1 MQLRAPGP
9 SPELS
14 TSHQG
19 PAFALSKDFWGPLG
33 PRSHS
38 PQLCRG
44 LGQDF
49 AGSSSPVQQNSHKVG
64 IQTARKSPATQT
76 GKIWQ
81 LSYLALT
88 TPGLLNDAN

>member
-1 MQLRAPGP
+1 MPQDRTVPRAGPGSAP
-9 SPELS
+9 H
-14 TSHQG
+14 TRG
-19 PAFALSKDFWGPLG
+19 PAFALSKDVWGPLG

-38 PQLCRG
+38 PQLC
-44 LGQDF
+44 
-49 AGSSSPVQQNSHKVG
+49 SSPVQQNSHKVG
-64 IQTARKSPATQT
+64 IQTAHKSPATQT